1 MELLAA
7 ALGIDVEFLAKYG
20 DVPNMVSYNKALPA
34 VVAALAAQPSP
45 GGQDALKALDDLAAF
60 CSDDTATVDRHVA
73 VIGASAAARQPVGA
87 VPCIDYEDLVDQ
99 AKDLI
104 HCGCS
109 VNGAFDWLLEQ
120 LTDGEALAAPPAQA
134 VDLGKFHEAVEM
146 AMEAP
151 LNSTQRTRLE
161 RLLALIDSQK

>member
-1 MELLAA
+1 MIACTCPSGDGSLRHPCPSHPPTTEIEKQAMELLAA

-34 VVAALAAQPSP
+34 VVAALAAQLSP

-73 VIGASAAARQPVGA
+73 VIGAS
-87 VPCIDYEDLVDQ
+87 
-99 AKDLI
+99 
-104 HCGCS
+104 
-109 VNGAFDWLLEQ
+109 
-120 LTDGEALAAPPAQA
+120 LAAPPAQA
-134 VDLGKFHEAVEM
+134 VDLGQFHEAVEM